1 MIESAVDPSSFR
13 DPSGFIFW
21 RDGRPF
27 RQVNL
32 EARPD
37 YDRLIESG
45 LYAELVD
52 AGLLVA
58 HEEVDDAPHTPSLA
72 YKVLRPDP
80 IPFVAYPYEWCFGQL
95 KAAAT
100 ATLEIQRRA
109 VARGMSLKDA
119 TGFNVQ
125 FRGWRPVFIDTLSFE
140 SYREGSPWVAYRQF
154 CQHFLAPL
162 ALMSR
167 VDPGLNQLLRTN
179 LDGVPLALAA
189 RLLPRRTWLN
199 PGLLLHIHLH
209 ARAKQAFDQHA
220 EKPKERPFPRTALLG
235 MLDSLGSTVK
245 GLRWE
250 PSGTEWADYYT
261 DTNYTDAALA
271 EKERLVGA
279 FLDRVAPRTAWDLG
293 ANNGRF
299 SRLASARGAA
309 TVAFDVDPA
318 AVERNYREATRL
330 GEEGLLPLVLDL
342 TNPSPGLGWA
352 NRERLTIRDRGP
364 ADVVL
369 ALALVHHLAIGNN
382 VPLPKVAELFADLGR
397 NLIIEFVP
405 KSDSQVRRLLV
416 VREDI
421 FPGYTREGFEA
432 AFAGHFSTEAVEPIA
447 GTERTLYLLRRRER

>member
-1 MIESAVDPSSFR
+1 MIESGVDPSSFR
-13 DPSGFIFW
+13 DPSGFVFW
-21 RDGRPF
+21 RDGRPL
-27 RQVNL
+27 RQVNQQSR
-32 EARPD
+32 AA
-37 YDRLIESG
+37 YDRFIESG

-58 HEEVDDAPHTPSLA
+58 HEEVDEAAHIPSLA
-72 YKVLRPDP
+72 YKILRPDP
-80 IPFVAYPYEWCFGQL
+80 IPFLSYPYEWCFGQL
-95 KAAAT
+95 KAAAL

-119 TGFNVQ
+119 AGFNVQ

-140 SYREGSPWVAYRQF
+140 SYREGSPWTAYRQF

-167 VDPGLNQLLRTN
+167 VDPGLNQLLRTT
-179 LDGVPLALAA
+179 LDGVPLVLAA
-189 RLLPRRTWLN
+189 RLLRGRAWLN
-199 PGLLLHIHLH
+199 PGLLLHIRLH
-209 ARAKQAFDQHA
+209 AGAKQAFDRSA
-220 EKPKERPFPRTALLG
+220 EKPRERPFPKTALLG
-235 MLDSLGSTVK
+235 MLDSLGSAVK

-271 EKERLVGA
+271 EKERIVGA

-293 ANNGRF
+293 ANTGRF
-299 SRLASARGAA
+299 SRLASSRGA
-309 TVAFDVDPA
+309 TTLAFDVDPA

-330 GEEGLLPLVLDL
+330 GEENLLPLVLDL

-352 NRERLTIRDRGP
+352 NRERLSLRDRGP

-382 VPLPKVAELFADLGR
+382 VPLPKVAELLAELGR
-397 NLIIEFVP
+397 SLIIEFVP
-405 KSDSQVRRLLV
+405 KSDSQVSRLLV

-421 FPGYTREGFEA
+421 FPGYTREGFQA
-432 AFAGHFSTEAVEPIA
+432 AFAPHFSTEAIEPIA

>member
-21 RDGRPF
+21 RGGRPF
-27 RQVNL
+27 RQVNH

-37 YDRLIESG
+37 YDRLMASG
-45 LYAELVD
+45 LYGELVD

-58 HEEVDDAPHTPSLA
+58 HEEVDEAPHAPSLA
-72 YKVLRPDP
+72 YRVLRPDP

-95 KAAAT
+95 KAAAL

-119 TGFNVQ
+119 SGFNIQ

-167 VDPGLNQLLRTN
+167 VDPRLNQLLRTN

-189 RLLPRRTWLN
+189 RLLRRRTWLN
-199 PGLLLHIHLH
+199 PGLLLHLHLH
-209 ARAKQAFDQHA
+209 ARAKQAFDPSA
-220 EKPKERPFPRTALLG
+220 EKPKGRPFPKTALLG

-250 PSGTEWADYYT
+250 PSGTEWVDYYT
-261 DTNYTDAALA
+261 DTNYTEAALA
-271 EKERLVGA
+271 DKERLVGT
-279 FLDRVAPRTAWDLG
+279 FLDRIAPRTAWDLG
-293 ANNGRF
+293 ANTGRF
-299 SRLASARGAA
+299 SRLASARGAG

-318 AVERNYREATRL
+318 AVERNYREATRR
-330 GEEGLLPLVLDL
+330 GEERLLPLVLDL

-352 NRERLTIRDRGP
+352 NRERLSIRDRGP

-382 VPLPKVAELFADLGR
+382 VPLTKVAELLADLGR
-397 NLIIEFVP
+397 SLIIEFVP

-421 FPGYTREGFEA
+421 FPGYTRAVFEA
-432 AFAGHFSTEAVEPIA
+432 ALAAHFSTEAVEPIA